1 MYIVNVRTGVDNFEF
16 DENDEIQY
24 TNVEQQEATSLSD
37 FAPSNYLKYQQSA
50 GIISP
55 SKIPNE
61 ETKL

>member
-16 DENDEIQY
+16 DENEY

-50 GIISP
+50 GIIYP

>member
-37 FAPSNYLKYQQSA
+37 FAPNYLKHQQSA
-50 GIISP
+50 VIIYP

>member
-1 MYIVNVRTGVDNFEF
+1 MYIVNVRTDVDNFEF
-16 DENDEIQY
+16 DENEY

-37 FAPSNYLKYQQSA
+37 FAPLNYLKYQQSA
-50 GIISP
+50 GTICP